1 VLTTYQPFLVEWDD
15 QPFARKRF
23 VVWAT
28 EPRSA
33 SEFAQDWLDYI
44 ERVGVRADADIQ
56 LAPLDFRLDESEL
69 EALWP
74 GGGGSENLI
83 GVRAK
88 RMRDLLKLFGPWRR
102 ARILWTR
109 EPYKRELP
117 PEVVSLGQTE
127 G

>member
-1 VLTTYQPFLVEWDD
+1 
-15 QPFARKRF
+15 
-23 VVWAT
+23 
-28 EPRSA
+28 
-33 SEFAQDWLDYI
+33 
-44 ERVGVRADADIQ
+44 